1 MKNEEIIKYF
11 NIKFTAIDD
20 KFKDQKELLEAKITY
35 SDAKTELLIGDT
47 HTKLDEIV
55 EQNKVRN
62 GKIEVLEKKVEE
74 RELFCG
80 FTQGNKKT
88 VIEKKREKLSN
99 SFKIVMALIGITGLV
114 FTVNKAWP
122 SKPVKEI
129 IMMKQINDS
138 TVVVSPATKIR
149 AAEPYQID
157 TLSILYF
164 DIK

>member
-1 MKNEEIIKYF
+1 MTNQQIYNELKDINIHLSAHTTILNEVMKP
-11 NIKFTAIDD
+11 
-20 KFKDQKELLEAKITY
+20 Q
-35 SDAKTELLIGDT
+35 
-47 HTKLDEIV
+47 LDEIV
-55 EQNKVRN
+55 KQNKIRN
-62 GKIEVLEKKVEE
+62 GRIEDLEEKVAE

-80 FTQGNKKT
+80 LTQGNKKT
-88 VIEKKREKLSN
+88 VIENKREKLSN
-99 SFKIVMALIGITGLV
+99 SFKTVMALIGITGLV
-114 FTVNKAWP
+114 FAVNKAWP